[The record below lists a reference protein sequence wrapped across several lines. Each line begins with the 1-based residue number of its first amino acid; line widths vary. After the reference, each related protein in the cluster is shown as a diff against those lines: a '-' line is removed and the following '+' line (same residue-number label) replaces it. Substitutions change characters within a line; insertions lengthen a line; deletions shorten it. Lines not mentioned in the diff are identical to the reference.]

1 MKKAT
6 VFISTAALMAGTA
19 SGVYAE
25 MPDALPSAFEPISN
39 YEPAAQTRSYVS
51 NDDLQQFDLH
61 KLNR

>member
-25 MPDALPSAFEPISN
+25 MPDTMPSAYDPVSN
-39 YEPAAQTRSYVS
+39 YEPAAHTRTYVNHEDS
-51 NDDLQQFDLH
+51 QQFDLH